1 MYINIDHSK
10 ENQFNEMGNKKQRF
24 RLSRKILVVFILAA
38 VLFACSKSVDSTA
51 KNDNNNNNSGSIDCS
66 NVAKTFAADVNPI
79 IQSTC
84 ATGSSCHGT
93 GSINGPGALVSYTA
107 IANAHAEIR
116 SAILSGLMPKN
127 GSLTSTQ
134 KSTIICWI
142 DNGALNN

>member
-1 MYINIDHSK
+1 M
-10 ENQFNEMGNKKQRF
+10 QNKKQKSW
-24 RLSRKILVVFILAA
+24 LSKKIWVAA
-38 VLFACSKSVDSTA
+38 TVAVVLFACSKSVDSTN
-51 KNDNNNNNSGSIDCS
+51 KDTNNNRGSIDCS
-66 NVAKTFAADVNPI
+66 NVAKSFLVDVNPI

-93 GSINGPGALVSYTA
+93 GSLNGPGELRTYSE
-107 IANAHAEIR
+107 ISNAHAEIR

-134 KSTIICWI
+134 KNTIICWV

>member
-1 MYINIDHSK
+1 M
-10 ENQFNEMGNKKQRF
+10 ENGKQKF
-24 RLSRKILVVFILAA
+24 RLSKKVWTVLIITII
-38 VLFACSKSVDSTA
+38 LFACSKSVDTTM
-51 KNDNNNNNSGSIDCS
+51 KNGNNNNGSVDCS
-66 NVAKTFAADVNPI
+66 SVAKSFLADVNPI

-93 GSINGPGALVSYTA
+93 GSINGPGALLTYSA
-107 IANAHAEIR
+107 IANAHADIR

-134 KSTIICWI
+134 KNTIICWI

>member
-1 MYINIDHSK
+1 M
-10 ENQFNEMGNKKQRF
+10 ENGKQKF
-24 RLSRKILVVFILAA
+24 RLSKKVWTVLIITVI
-38 VLFACSKSVDSTA
+38 LFACSKSVDTTM
-51 KNDNNNNNSGSIDCS
+51 KNGNNGSVDCS
-66 NVAKTFAADVNPI
+66 SVAKSFLTDVNPI

-93 GSINGPGALVSYTA
+93 GSINGPGALLTYSA
-107 IANAHAEIR
+107 IANAHADIR

-134 KSTIICWI
+134 KNTIICWI

>member
-1 MYINIDHSK
+1 M
-10 ENQFNEMGNKKQRF
+10 ENKNRKF
-24 RLSRKILVVFILAA
+24 RLSKKIWIALIVTII
-38 VLFACSKSVDSTA
+38 LFACSKSVDTTM
-51 KNDNNNNNSGSIDCS
+51 KNDNNNGSVDCS
-66 NVAKTFAADVNPI
+66 SVAKSFLADVNPI

-93 GSINGPGALVSYTA
+93 GSINGPGALLTYSA
-107 IANAHAEIR
+107 IANAHADIR

-134 KSTIICWI
+134 KNTIICWI